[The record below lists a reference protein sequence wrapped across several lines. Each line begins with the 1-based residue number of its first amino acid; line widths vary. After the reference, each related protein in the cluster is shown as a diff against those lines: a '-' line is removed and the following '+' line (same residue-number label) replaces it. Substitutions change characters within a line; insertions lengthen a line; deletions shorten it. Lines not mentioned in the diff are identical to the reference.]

1 MSHLIKF
8 FTPLFFFAITTICNA
23 QDLSFGKSTFNLSGL
38 PEQMVTPEL
47 KVQNTGTANVEV
59 FVNRVHQNLPSNWTS
74 CYCYINCHPPTL
86 DSLRFTLMPGETA
99 TIGIGFNTN
108 TVEGIGFVKL
118 TVEQIGG
125 LQKDTL
131 SFSGST
137 IASAIKE
144 VEQSHIFNIFPN
156 PSANEVTFISAAN
169 ETYSLNLYNTNGLLI
184 ASFAN
189 LNEQKHITHLESFQS
204 GTYIVKAIYQSGKS
218 YSQKIIKN

>member
-1 MSHLIKF
+1 MSNLFKF
-8 FTPLFFFAITTICNA
+8 FTALFFFVITNICNA

-47 KVQNTGTANVEV
+47 KIQNTGAANVEV
-59 FVNRVHQNLPSNWTS
+59 FVNRVYQNLPANWTS

-125 LQKDTL
+125 IQKDTL

-137 IASAIKE
+137 IVSAIKE
-144 VEQSHIFNIFPN
+144 LVRPHIFSIFPN
-156 PSANEVTFISAAN
+156 PTPDEITFISAVD
-169 ETYSLNLYNTNGLLI
+169 ETYSLNLFNGNGLLI
-184 ASFAN
+184 ASFAG
-189 LNEQKHITHLESFQS
+189 LNEKKYLIRMEAFPA
-204 GTYIVKAIYQSGKS
+204 GTYILKAIYQSGKS
-218 YSQKIIKN
+218 NSQTIIKK